1 MIGKKARDFLEEF
14 GPTVNTILE
23 VYPDATAKRAGQRW
37 FMIVKK
43 ANLVLVH
50 EKISVESCRWC
61 KTNTLQPCPVYRDVI
76 YCHIEN
82 VKAYGVREAPIFRDV
97 ASEPT
102 PAPAAA
108 AVPTTA
114 QILAKIGEMS
124 AAKAASQTRSQR
136 EVLPN
141 QIVEEC
147 SGDCFCICSKCR

>member
-1 MIGKKARDFLEEF
+1 
-14 GPTVNTILE
+14 
-23 VYPDATAKRAGQRW
+23 
-37 FMIVKK
+37 MIVKK

-50 EKISVESCRWC
+50 ENISVESFRWC

-76 YCHIEN
+76 HCHIEN

-102 PAPAAA
+102 PAPVAA